1 MIGRGELPLSPV
13 FRESFLRR
21 CAPHGGEL
29 REFGELLARLAGPP
43 CTHTFE
49 AAREQYRAAV
59 REYRQA
65 EEALRA
71 VRKTAGVEN
80 RTFHLATVPVLRTM
94 DVDGRELEMV
104 LWKTEPGE

>member
-21 CAPHGGEL
+21 SGVHLGVL
-29 REFGELLARLAGPP
+29 REFGDLLATLAGPP
-43 CTHTFE
+43 WTCTFE

-65 EEALRA
+65 EEALRV
-71 VRKTAGVEN
+71 VRKTVGVEN
-80 RTFHLATVPVLRTM
+80 HTFHLATIPVLRTM
-94 DVDGRELEMV
+94 GIEGRELEMV
-104 LWKTEPGE
+104 LWKTKPTE